1 MNEFIWSAHTLRL
14 SYLYIIISII
24 IIFIIGLFK
33 PKQIKFEKKDVVVDD
48 DTAIK
53 AN

>member
-1 MNEFIWSAHTLRL
+1 MNGFIWSAHTLRL
-14 SYLYIIISII
+14 SYLYISIII

-33 PKQIKFEKKDVVVDD
+33 PKQIKFEKKEDVVDDD